1 MRYNNVQSPMYNIMK
16 RLIDVLGSCVALVV
30 FFPILVATALWIK
43 LVSPE
48 GPVFADIPPRVGRN
62 KRPFRFYKFRSMIP
76 NAHEVLKNDEALYKK
91 YVANN
96 YKLSAHE
103 DPRIIKG
110 GTFIRKYSLD
120 EFPQFLNVL
129 KGDMSIVGPRA
140 YYFFEVEEQGNRFPE
155 TKRYI
160 EELLMVKPGIT
171 GVWQVGGRSNV
182 PFEERVVM
190 DAKYAKNHSLLYDL
204 LLILKTPYIVLTK
217 KGAL

>member
-1 MRYNNVQSPMYNIMK
+1 MRNYMYDILKRIM
-16 RLIDVLGSCVALVV
+16 DVLGSCVALV
-30 FFPILVATALWIK
+30 FFSPLLLATALWIK
-43 LVSPE
+43 MISPE
-48 GPVFADIPPRVGRN
+48 GPIFADIPPRVGKN
-62 KRPFRFYKFRSMIP
+62 KQPFRFYKFRSMIP
-76 NAHEVLKNDEALYKK
+76 NAHEALKKDETLYKK

-96 YKLSAHE
+96 YKLSANE

-120 EFPQFLNVL
+120 EFPQFINVL

-140 YYFFEVEEQGNRFPE
+140 YYFFEVEEQCARFPA
-155 TKRYI
+155 TKKYI
-160 EELLMVKPGIT
+160 DALLKVKPGIT

-182 PFEERVVM
+182 PFEERVKM
-190 DAKYAKNHSLLYDL
+190 DAIYAEKRSILYDL